1 MAGIDWNRD
10 GKIDFDISFPQIIT
24 VVTMIASIV
33 GSYYSLQ
40 NKISELDSRI
50 KRAEELPAQEISTKD
65 IDALRVE
72 YDLKIEKVAIQAKEN
87 MEEIKSFEREVRSNY
102 KRNR

>member
-10 GKIDFDISFPQIIT
+10 GKIDFDISLPQVIT
-24 VVTMIASIV
+24 VLTLFASFV

-50 KRAEELPAQEISTKD
+50 KRAEELPAQEVSVKD
-65 IDALRVE
+65 IDALKVE

-87 MEEIKSFEREVRSNY
+87 MDEIKAFEKEVRNHY

>member
-10 GKIDFDISFPQIIT
+10 GKIDFDISLPQVIT
-24 VVTMIASIV
+24 VLTLFASLI

-40 NKISELDSRI
+40 NKICELESRI
-50 KRAEELPAQEISTKD
+50 KRAEELPAQEVSVKD
-65 IDALRVE
+65 IDALKIE

-87 MEEIKSFEREVRSNY
+87 MDGLHDFEKEVRNNY

>member
-10 GKIDFDISFPQIIT
+10 GKVDFNISLPQVIT
-24 VVTMIASIV
+24 VLTVIASII

-40 NKISELDSRI
+40 NKISELDARI
-50 KRAEELPAQEISTKD
+50 KRAEELPAQEVSVKD
-65 IDALRVE
+65 VDALKVE

-87 MEEIKSFEREVRSNY
+87 MDNLHDFEKEVRNHY
-102 KRNR
+102 KRNK

>member
-10 GKIDFDISFPQIIT
+10 GKVDFDISLPQVIT
-24 VVTMIASIV
+24 VLTLFASLI

-40 NKISELDSRI
+40 NKISELESRI
-50 KRAEELPAQEISTKD
+50 KRAEELPAQEVSVKD
-65 IDALRVE
+65 VDALKIE

-87 MEEIKSFEREVRSNY
+87 MDRLHDFEREVRNNY
-102 KRNR
+102 RRNR

>member
-10 GKIDFDISFPQIIT
+10 GKVDFNISLPQVIT
-24 VVTMIASIV
+24 VFTVVASMI

-40 NKISELDSRI
+40 NKISELGTRI
-50 KRAEELPAQEISTKD
+50 ERAEELPAQEVSVKD
-65 IDALRVE
+65 IDGLKIE

-87 MEEIKSFEREVRSNY
+87 MENLHDFEKEVRNHY
-102 KRNR
+102 KRNK

>member
-10 GKIDFDISFPQIIT
+10 GKIDFDISLPQVIT
-24 VVTMIASIV
+24 VLTLFASLI

-50 KRAEELPAQEISTKD
+50 KRAEELPAQEVSVKD
-65 IDALRVE
+65 IDALKVE

-87 MEEIKSFEREVRSNY
+87 MDEIKAFEKEVRNHY

>member
-10 GKIDFDISFPQIIT
+10 GKVDFNISLPQVIT
-24 VVTMIASIV
+24 VLTLFASLI

-40 NKISELDSRI
+40 NKIGELESRI
-50 KRAEELPAQEISTKD
+50 KRAEELPAQEVSVKD
-65 IDALRVE
+65 IDALKIE

-87 MEEIKSFEREVRSNY
+87 MDRLHDFEREVRNNY
-102 KRNR
+102 RRNR

>member
-10 GKIDFDISFPQIIT
+10 GKVDFNISLPQVIT
-24 VVTMIASIV
+24 VLTVIASMI

-40 NKISELDSRI
+40 NKISELDARI
-50 KRAEELPAQEISTKD
+50 KRAEELPAQEVSVKD
-65 IDALRVE
+65 IDALKIE

-87 MEEIKSFEREVRSNY
+87 MDRLHDFEREVRFKY
-102 KRNR
+102 KRNK

>member
-10 GKIDFDISFPQIIT
+10 GKVDFDISLPQVIT
-24 VVTMIASIV
+24 VLTLIGSLI

-50 KRAEELPAQEISTKD
+50 KRAEELPAQEISKKD
-65 IDALRVE
+65 IDALRIE
-72 YDLKIEKVAIQAKEN
+72 YDLKIEKVEIQAKEN
-87 MEEIKSFEREVRSNY
+87 MDRLHDFEREVRSNY
-102 KRNR
+102 KRSR

>member
-10 GKIDFDISFPQIIT
+10 GNVDFNISFPQVIT
-24 VVTMIASIV
+24 VLTVVASII

-40 NKISELDSRI
+40 NKISELDARI
-50 KRAEELPAQEISTKD
+50 KRAEELPAQEVSIKD
-65 IDALRVE
+65 VDALKIE

-87 MEEIKSFEREVRSNY
+87 MDNLHDFEKEVRFNY
-102 KRNR
+102 KRNK